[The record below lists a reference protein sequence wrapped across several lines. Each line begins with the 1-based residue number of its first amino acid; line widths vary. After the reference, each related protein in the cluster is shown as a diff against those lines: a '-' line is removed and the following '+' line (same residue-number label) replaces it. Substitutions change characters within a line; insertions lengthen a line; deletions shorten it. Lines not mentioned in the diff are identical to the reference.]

1 MGAFEGGGGKGETV
15 NFSVSESGSASSATT
30 TSPSSFVVDRE
41 VEKRYSLFGL
51 SRVTLRPFE
60 AMSSYEDNAFDRLCI
75 GLFSRKLAEEA
86 GPEAVAALQE
96 GEGGGVGSFEG
107 FAGSARAVLAR
118 YKSQAEL
125 ARAIRRVLNT
135 ICPPWFS
142 AWMRAVF
149 KPTRLVCEASAFMT
163 GPMFSWLVGPLEIFQ
178 HRAEDT
184 VEARRDREGEGNA
197 EEYVPPL
204 ISSGLQIQKCRY
216 LEVSGCSAQCI
227 NLCKR
232 PTQDFFRE
240 EFGLPVY
247 LKPNFEDGSCQLIFG
262 QLPPPDELDPALVQ
276 GCLSRCPQGT
286 NFEPAAQPMREGG
299 VQAPPAAPVRKCH
312 RIDWDDLS

>member
-1 MGAFEGGGGKGETV
+1 
-15 NFSVSESGSASSATT
+15 
-30 TSPSSFVVDRE
+30 
-41 VEKRYSLFGL
+41 VERRYSVFGL

-86 GPEAVAALQE
+86 GPEAVRALE
-96 GEGGGVGSFEG
+96 DGTHGGGPGSFEG
-107 FAGSARAVLAR
+107 FAGSARAVLVR
-118 YKSQAEL
+118 YRSQAEL

-142 AWMRAVF
+142 AWMRAAF
-149 KPTRLVCEASAFMT
+149 KPTRLVCEASALMT
-163 GPMFSWLVGPLEIFQ
+163 GPMFSWLVGPIEVFQ
-178 HRAEDT
+178 HRAQDT
-184 VEARRDREGEGNA
+184 VEARRAAVEEEEEEEEDA
-197 EEYVPPL
+197 ETRAEAEVPL
-204 ISSGLQIQKCRY
+204 IWSGLQIQKCRY

-232 PTQDFFRE
+232 PTQEFFRD

-262 QLPPPDELDPALVQ
+262 QLPPPDELDPALSQ
-276 GCLSRCPQGT
+276 GCLARCPQGT
-286 NFEPAAQPMREGG
+286 NFDPVAA
-299 VQAPPAAPVRKCH
+299 AAATAAAAAPAPALAPGGPKCH
-312 RIDWDDLS
+312 KIDWGDR